1 MMNPLSY
8 PVFVPSDRF
17 DDYHGTIVPDP
28 YRGLEDSSAAETQE
42 WIAAQN
48 ELTDRFLADC
58 PARQGIYDRLTK
70 LWNYERYS
78 IPTWRTV
85 KTGEKRYFYLKNDGL
100 QNQSVLY
107 VQDGL
112 TGDPRVLLDPNGLSS
127 DGTIALDSWSVSE
140 DGEWLAYALSES
152 GSDWQVWYIRQV
164 STGEDQPD
172 RLHWSKFSGAAWT
185 PNNQGFFYGR
195 YDEPDPERSLENLN
209 YFQKLYYHRLGTEQS
224 ADILIYDR
232 PDQKEWGFAG
242 EVTEDGAYLIISV
255 WKGTDSRNLV
265 FYKDLRHPE
274 NPVVEL
280 IQAFV
285 AGFHLIDTD
294 GTTFW
299 FWTDWNAPKGRV
311 LAIDLSLVDSPIDLT
326 LPPTIA
332 PGAAPWTEVI
342 PEAEETL
349 EFVHLVHDQW
359 VTGYLKDAAS
369 QVKHWDLSG
378 NYLGTIDLP
387 GLGSVD
393 GFGGKR
399 SDSETFY
406 GFTSFTC
413 PNTIYRYDFVT
424 GISTLFRQPM
434 VSFDARGYETQQ
446 VFCPSKDGTL
456 IPVFLTHRK
465 GLALTGDN
473 PTYLYGYGGFNVSLT
488 PTFSPGLL
496 VWLEQGGIYAQA
508 VLRGGGEYGE
518 EWHQAGMKEKKQTVF
533 DDFIGVAE
541 WLIAQRYTQP
551 ARLAI
556 AGGSN
561 GGLLVAAC
569 MVQRPELFGAVLP
582 AVGVMD
588 MLRFHHFT
596 IGWAWC
602 SEYGCADHGD
612 DFPSLYAYSPLHN
625 LQPGTAYPA
634 TLVTTADHDDRVV
647 PAHSFKFTAALQTAQ
662 GGDRPILIR
671 IETKAGHGA
680 GKPTTKRIE
689 EQADRWAFLFKVLN
703 LDRMNEN

>member
-1 MMNPLSY
+1 MMNQLSY
-8 PVFVPSDRF
+8 PTFVPSDRF

-28 YRGLEDSSAAETQE
+28 YRGLEDSSSAETQD

-48 ELTDRFLADC
+48 NLTDRFLADC
-58 PARQGIYDRLTK
+58 PARQGIYDRLTE

-78 IPTWRTV
+78 IPRWRTLN
-85 KTGEKRYFYLKNDGL
+85 TGEKRYFYLKNDGL
-100 QNQSVLY
+100 QNQSLLY

-112 TGDPRVLLDPNGLSS
+112 TGAPRVLLDPNGLSS

-172 RLHWSKFSGAAWT
+172 RLQWSKFSGAAWT
-185 PNNQGFFYGR
+185 PDNQGFFYGR
-195 YDEPDPERSLENLN
+195 YDQPDPERSLENLN
-209 YFQKLYYHRLGTEQS
+209 YFQKLYYHRLGTDQS
-224 ADILIYDR
+224 ADTLVYDR
-232 PDQKEWGFAG
+232 PDQKEWGFEGA
-242 EVTEDGAYLIISV
+242 VTEDGSYLILSV
-255 WKGTDSRNLV
+255 WKGSDSRNLV

-285 AGFHLIDTD
+285 AGFRLIDTD

-311 LAIDLSLVDSPIDLT
+311 LAIDIALVESLDSPMDVTLT
-326 LPPTIA
+326 QAL
-332 PGAAPWTEVI
+332 WKEVI

-369 QVKHWDLSG
+369 QVKRWDLSG
-378 NYLGTIDLP
+378 HYLGTIDLP
-387 GLGSVD
+387 GIGSVA

-406 GFTSFTC
+406 GFTSFTF
-413 PNTIYRYDFVT
+413 PTTIYRYDFVT
-424 GISTLFRQPM
+424 GISTLFRQPI
-434 VSFDARGYETQQ
+434 VPFDASVYETQQ

-488 PTFSPGLL
+488 PTFSPALL

-518 EWHQAGMKEKKQTVF
+518 AWHQAGMKEKKQTVF
-533 DDFIGVAE
+533 DDFIGAAE

-551 ARLAI
+551 TQLAI

-588 MLRFHHFT
+588 MLRFHQFT

-612 DFPSLYAYSPLHN
+612 EFPSLYAYSPLHN

-671 IETKAGHGA
+671 IDTKAGHGA

-703 LDRMNEN
+703 LA